1 MTEASVGFQCP
12 DCVNEGRRA
21 QRPARSAFGGVRNA
35 GAPGYVTKSLVG
47 LNVLGLLAGV
57 AMVGLPAVIGNGLF
71 TGVTKL
77 QMLFGNFGPSYRIS
91 SEFVPPGT
99 EVGQVYTG
107 IDDGAVYRLLTSM
120 FIHYGILHL
129 LLNMWALWMLGRSL
143 EFALGPMRY
152 TALYMLSGLGGSV
165 AGYIFTPEAIGAGAS
180 GAIFGLFAALFIVLK
195 RLRRDTSTVIP
206 VILIN
211 LVFTFTVPNISIAGH
226 LGGFVV
232 GGLVAFGLVYAPRNG
247 RTAVQ
252 VATVTGVAV
261 LLAAATAMA
270 MFI

>member
-1 MTEASVGFQCP
+1 MVPAAVGFQCP
-12 DCVNEGRRA
+12 ECVNEGRRTQPA
-21 QRPARSAFGGVRNA
+21 ARSAFGGSRTA
-35 GAPGYVTKSLVG
+35 GADGYATKSLVG
-47 LNVLGLLAGV
+47 LNVLGLLVGV

-77 QMLFGNFGPSYRIS
+77 QMLFGDFGPSYRIS

-143 EFALGPMRY
+143 EYALSPVRY
-152 TALYMLSGLGGSV
+152 LALYMLSGLGGSV
-165 AGYIFTPEAIGAGAS
+165 AGYIFTPAAIGAGAS

-206 VILIN
+206 IILIN

-232 GGLVAFGLVYAPRNG
+232 GGLVAFGLAYAPRNG
-247 RTAVQ
+247 RNVVQ
-252 VATVTGVAV
+252 VATVTAVAV
-261 LLAAATAMA
+261 LLAAATAMT
-270 MFI
+270 MLL